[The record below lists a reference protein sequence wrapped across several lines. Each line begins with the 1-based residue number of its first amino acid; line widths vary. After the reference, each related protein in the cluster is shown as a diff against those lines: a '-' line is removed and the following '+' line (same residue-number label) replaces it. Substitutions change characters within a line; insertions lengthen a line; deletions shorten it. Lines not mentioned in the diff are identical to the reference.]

1 MYQVLCALSC
11 RNKTYVLAILLTLK
25 QVLLF
30 HNILWE
36 NLYKLS
42 GQPNT
47 WSHSFCFHIGLAQYL
62 AHSLVLSNAQ

>member
-11 RNKTYVLAILLTLK
+11 RNKTYVLTILLTLK

-36 NLYKLS
+36 NLYNPIL
-42 GQPNT
+42 GVYN
-47 WSHSFCFHIGLAQYL
+47 FCFHIGLAQYL
-62 AHSLVLSNAQ
+62 AQYLVLINTQ

>member
-11 RNKTYVLAILLTLK
+11 RNKTYVLAILLILK

-47 WSHSFCFHIGLAQYL
+47 WSLQFLFPYWSRPVPSTLPC
-62 AHSLVLSNAQ
+62 VN